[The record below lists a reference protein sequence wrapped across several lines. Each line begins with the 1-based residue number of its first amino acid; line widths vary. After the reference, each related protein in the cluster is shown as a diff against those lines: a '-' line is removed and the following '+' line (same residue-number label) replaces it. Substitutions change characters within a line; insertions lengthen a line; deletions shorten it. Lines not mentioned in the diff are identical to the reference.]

1 MRIIIRWIITAI
13 AIFLTAW
20 LLPGI
25 NITSSNGFVTVALVA
40 VILGFLNAVVR
51 PILAILS
58 CGCIVATMGLF
69 MLVINAFV
77 LWLTGWVAA
86 QLNIGFQVEGFW
98 PALWGSIVISI
109 ISFVLSMLFLDERDR

>member
-86 QLNIGFQVEGFW
+86 ELNIGFQVEGFW

>member
-1 MRIIIRWIITAI
+1 MKIIIRWLITAV

-40 VILGFLNAVVR
+40 VILGFLNAIVR
-51 PILAILS
+51 PILALLS
-58 CGCIVATMGLF
+58 CGCIIATMGLF

-77 LWLTGWVAA
+77 LWLTGWVAQ

-98 PALWGSIVISI
+98 PALWGSIVISL
-109 ISFVLSMLFLDERDR
+109 ISFVLSMLFLDDRDR